1 LSALTKVAVALLVVA
16 SLLLSAGVVVFV
28 NKTEEVGKTMAAAQD
43 KLKTEQAAHADTRAQ
58 LAAAHAEL
66 QTEAAA
72 ANARVAQLQSE
83 LTSAQAAAQAAK
95 SELATRDQEKK
106 NVEVAMQNMVSVQK
120 GLQDQLGAATQQ
132 VTELRGFRDKLVGE
146 RHELNVQL
154 TDALAKIDALDRQRK
169 NAEERAASARAE
181 ADDVRNKAQNAGVA
195 IGPNTPNRTNQGA
208 QPLEG
213 VVKQVFNAGGK
224 PWASISLGAKDNVE
238 KGMRFNVVNNN
249 EFLGYLTVQT
259 ADTSEAAGVLEGP
272 GVNKVKQGDEVK
284 TQLQ

>member
-28 NKTEEVGKTMAAAQD
+28 NKTDEVGKSMKAAQD
-43 KLKTEQAAHADTRAQ
+43 KLATEQTAHADTRAQ

-72 ANARVAQLQSE
+72 ANARVAALQSE
-83 LTSAQAAAQAAK
+83 LTSAQAAAQVAK

-106 NVEVAMQNMVSVQK
+106 NVEVAMQNMVKVQE
-120 GLQDQLGAATQQ
+120 GLQGQLGAASQQ
-132 VTELRGFRDKLVGE
+132 VSELRKIRDQLVEE
-146 RHELNVQL
+146 RHTLNVQL
-154 TDALAKIDALDRQRK
+154 TDAIAKVDALDRQRK
-169 NAEERAASARAE
+169 NAEERAAGARAE
-181 ADDVRNKAQNAGVA
+181 ADDLMSKAKNAGIA
-195 IGPNTPNRTNQGA
+195 LGGSTPNRTNRGA
-208 QPLEG
+208 PELEG

-272 GVNKVKQGDEVK
+272 GVSKVKQGDEVK